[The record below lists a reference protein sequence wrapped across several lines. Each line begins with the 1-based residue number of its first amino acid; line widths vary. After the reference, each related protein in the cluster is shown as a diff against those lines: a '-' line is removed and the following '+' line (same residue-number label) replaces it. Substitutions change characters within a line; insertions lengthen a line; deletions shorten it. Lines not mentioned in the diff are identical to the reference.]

1 MILWTCENGLSHLK
15 NNDEFYAWT
24 DDSLAEGGIQISVND
39 NDIVEE
45 DEGLYHVINSSSVIV
60 LKD

>member
-1 MILWTCENGLSHLK
+1 LSHLK